1 VSNKSDKAKQADLKA
16 QSDQLAR
23 EAAADRAAAAA
34 PPALDAEGEHQAMD
48 WFGFLK
54 DPNHDFSKTPGMA
67 FNQSGEEGLAG
78 AEEER
83 TALGSMQ
90 FGAAGADPN
99 LQQVLKSNIQD
110 RRIQRRGQSLER
122 AVGNY
127 DSMMRAMAGD
137 ISARD
142 QARRMGNADRST
154 SAGANAMNNYTAF
167 TPRPNW
173 GLSLLASGIAGASQV
188 GAAFAGK

>member
-1 VSNKSDKAKQADLKA
+1 MSNKSDKAKQAALQA

-23 EAAADRAAAAA
+23 EASADRAAAA
-34 PPALDAEGEHQAMD
+34 PPSPMDAEGERQVMD
-48 WFGFLK
+48 WFKFLK
-54 DPNHDFSKTPGMA
+54 DPNRDFSKTPGMA
-67 FNQSGEEGLAG
+67 FNESGEMGLEG

-90 FGAAGADPN
+90 FGAVGADPN

-110 RRIQRRGQSLER
+110 RRIQRRGQALER
-122 AVGNY
+122 AVSSY
-127 DSMMRAMAGD
+127 DSIMRGLAGD

-154 SAGANAMNNYTAF
+154 SAGANAMNNYAAF
-167 TPRPNW
+167 QVRPNW
-173 GLSLLASGIAGASQV
+173 GLSLATAAIAGGSQI
-188 GAAFAGK
+188 GAAALK